1 MFRGARG
8 EAQGIERTAL
18 RELLSSPLPAEAR
31 APGRFTPGPRDIELG
46 FRLLPVVLSLRAAD
60 RAGLLYRLTTAIT
73 GEGLDVTSALIE
85 TLGADAV
92 DCFYVC
98 NPSGSPVE
106 PEQRRRVD
114 DALASATLGAGAD
127 ERARADT
134 PGRFR

>member
-1 MFRGARG
+1 
-8 EAQGIERTAL
+8 
-18 RELLSSPLPAEAR
+18 
-31 APGRFTPGPRDIELG
+31 
-46 FRLLPVVLSLRAAD
+46 VRAAD

-73 GEGLDVTSALIE
+73 REGLDVTSALIE

-114 DALASATLGAGAD
+114 DALVSATLGVAAD
-127 ERARADT
+127 ERPRADT
-134 PGRFR
+134 PGRVR